1 MEQLS
6 RIDVR
11 IPLPLREMIDFAAS
25 LEGRTRTDFLI
36 SAASEKARKVIKE
49 HHSIQL
55 SLRDQKMLA
64 DAFLDNHIK
73 EPDGFLKGIREE
85 YNTKVKSR

>member
-6 RIDVR
+6 RIDAR

-36 SAASEKARKVIKE
+36 SAASERARQVIAE
-49 HHSIQL
+49 HRSIQL

-64 DAFLDNHIK
+64 DAFLNDAVR
-73 EPDGFLKGIREE
+73 EPDDFLKGIREE
-85 YNTKVKSR
+85 YHAQVKPR